1 MQTPTN
7 LPYTFRPFRR
17 EDSPAI
23 FQMMLDIDAHDDRTW
38 AGTLVDTEKEFDD
51 PDVNVETD
59 TLGAFTADGQVAAMA
74 WIYAPPKP
82 GEHYLAFLWNQ
93 FHPDHRANGLAD
105 FVMDWSEA
113 RGRQI
118 MAKRPRDL
126 PHVLRIS
133 CIAHNAY
140 RKELHTRHGFEP
152 VRYFFEMR
160 RDLSDPISVVTLP
173 PGIVVYPPPTS
184 PRHQGEAQLPPAGGG
199 TEVGDWGGR
208 LERGPSSIA
217 IRPWAPELDQ
227 RTYEAFEESF
237 RDHWGHV
244 PMSKE
249 TWDLFVVGR
258 ESFRPDLSFVIL
270 DGEEVA
276 GFTMNFLS
284 PEENERNGIQE
295 AWVGDLGVRR
305 AWRKRGFATALLNQS
320 MRAFKAEGMAYASLG
335 VDSEN
340 PTGALGVYERVGF
353 TPVKRS
359 VSFAKVVHNPK
370 A

>member
-17 EDSPAI
+17 EDAPAI
-23 FQMMLDIDAHDDRTW
+23 FQMMLDIDAHDNRTW
-38 AGTLVDTEKEFDD
+38 AGTLAETEKEFDD

-59 TLGAFTADGQVAAMA
+59 TLGAFTAGGQVAALA

-82 GEHYLAFLWNQ
+82 GKHYLAFLWNQ
-93 FHPDHRANGLAD
+93 FHPDHRDNGVAD
-105 FVMDWSEA
+105 FIMAWSEA

-118 MAKRPRDL
+118 LAQRPRDV
-126 PHVLRIS
+126 PHILRIS
-133 CIAHNAY
+133 CMAHNDY
-140 RKELHTRHGFEP
+140 RKELHIRHGFEP

-160 RDLSDPISVVTLP
+160 RDLSEPIAAVTLP
-173 PGIVVYPPPTS
+173 PGIV
-184 PRHQGEAQLPPAGGG
+184 
-199 TEVGDWGGR
+199 
-208 LERGPSSIA
+208 
-217 IRPWAPELDQ
+217 IRPWEPELDQ

-237 RDHWGHV
+237 QDHWGHV
-244 PMSKE
+244 PVSKE
-249 TWDLFVVGR
+249 VWDMFMVGR
-258 ESFRPDLSFVIL
+258 ESFRSDLSYVIL

-276 GFTMNFLS
+276 GFTLNFLS

-295 AWVGDLGVRR
+295 AWVGVLGVRR
-305 AWRKRGFATALLNQS
+305 PWRKRGFATALLNQS
-320 MRAFKAEGMAYASLG
+320 MHAFKTEGMAYASLG

-353 TPVKRS
+353 APVKRS
-359 VSFAKVVHNPK
+359 VSFAKVVHE